1 MKKQTLILGI
11 LLFLLNSSFAQYD
24 HIAFSDDFNN
34 NDNNWTVSET
44 DELSSKISN
53 GYYTIKYKK
62 EGYSYRF
69 WRSFNMQ
76 ESHDYAF
83 ETKLKQIDGET
94 NYGYGIVWNAYGWG
108 NSYTFEI
115 KSNGYYR
122 ISYYEDNKKTTWK
135 DWTASSYINGLGKFN
150 ILKVEKKGLDYNFY
164 INNKLVSTHPYKASF
179 GSYQGFYVDGN
190 ITVSVDYMKITE
202 SAKKIEIENTIGG
215 TKKENMGLTI
225 NSPYSEI
232 APIISPDG
240 KTLYVARS
248 KHPDNYGSDKSM
260 YDIWYS
266 EKQND
271 GTWTKLKNIGKP
283 LNNSGDNLVIAI
295 SPDNNAML
303 VEGLYNYTGDYI
315 SDAGISISYR
325 QQDRTWSIPQKVT
338 IEDYY
343 NLDEYESFCP
353 SADRKV
359 MLMSVKRDDS
369 YGSKD
374 LYVSFLENDGSYS
387 KPKNM
392 GNTINTYANE
402 GTPFL
407 ATDGKTLYFYS
418 YGHGG
423 YGSADIFVTK
433 RQDET
438 WTNWSKPKNLGPL
451 VNSFAWDTY
460 FSISAEGD
468 YAYLVSTKNSYG
480 NEDIYRI
487 KLDEEDK
494 PEAVVLIYGK
504 VYNKKTNKILGAD
517 ISYEDLKLDKELGIA
532 RSNAGTGEYK
542 IVLPYG
548 KKYGIIAKKKGY
560 MPVSENIDL
569 TKISTYT
576 ELEMNLYLAPIEVG
590 ETIKMNNLFF
600 DAGKAVLTNES
611 LPELERLLD
620 LMKDNPTMLIELQGH
635 TNNLG
640 SHNALVSLSE
650 QRVNAVKKYLTD
662 KGIKASRI
670 TGKGF
675 GPDKPIASNNTQE
688 GRQQNQRVEFKIIK
702 K

>member
-1 MKKQTLILGI
+1 
-11 LLFLLNSSFAQYD
+11 
-24 HIAFSDDFNN
+24 
-34 NDNNWTVSET
+34 
-44 DELSSKISN
+44 
-53 GYYTIKYKK
+53 
-62 EGYSYRF
+62 
-69 WRSFNMQ
+69 
-76 ESHDYAF
+76 
-83 ETKLKQIDGET
+83 
-94 NYGYGIVWNAYGWG
+94 
-108 NSYTFEI
+108 
-115 KSNGYYR
+115 
-122 ISYYEDNKKTTWK
+122 
-135 DWTASSYINGLGKFN
+135 
-150 ILKVEKKGLDYNFY
+150 
-164 INNKLVSTHPYKASF
+164 
-179 GSYQGFYVDGN
+179 
-190 ITVSVDYMKITE
+190 
-202 SAKKIEIENTIGG
+202 
-215 TKKENMGLTI
+215 
-225 NSPYSEI
+225 
-232 APIISPDG
+232 
-240 KTLYVARS
+240 
-248 KHPDNYGSDKSM
+248 
-260 YDIWYS
+260 
-266 EKQND
+266 
-271 GTWTKLKNIGKP
+271 
-283 LNNSGDNLVIAI
+283 
-295 SPDNNAML
+295 ML